1 MSRDATRRMV
11 RGETPP
17 GDKGEVALPSVS
29 ILKIGSPVA
38 LAVGVF
44 TKRFLFRI
52 RVYHYEMT

>member
-1 MSRDATRRMV
+1 MV